1 MHSPSPDLAALRQEI
16 AQLAAGVPTEAR
28 REARTAVG
36 RLFRCLERGDV
47 RAAEQLPS
55 GRWQV
60 NLWVKEGILL
70 AFRLGRLVEAGTAGP
85 LAFFDKDTLPP
96 RNFRLEDEVRVVP
109 GGSIIRGGAHVGR
122 GVIVMPPSFV
132 NVGSY
137 VGDETLIDSHAL
149 VGSCAQVGRRVHLSC
164 GAQLG
169 GVLEPAGALPVII
182 EDDVLIGGGAG
193 IYEGTVIR
201 EGAVI
206 APGVTLSA
214 GTVVYDA
221 VHDHL
226 IRSDNTRTLEI
237 PPGAVVVPGT
247 RPASQGPAAD
257 RGIAIYTPVIIK
269 YRDDRTDSHV
279 RLEELLR

>member
-1 MHSPSPDLAALRQEI
+1 MHSSAPDTAALRQEI

-28 REARTAVG
+28 REARVAVG
-36 RLFRCLERGDV
+36 RLFRCLERGDI
-47 RAAEQLPS
+47 RAAERLPS

-70 AFRLGRLVEAGTAGP
+70 AFRLGRLVEAGAAGP
-85 LAFFDKDTLPP
+85 LNFFDKDTLPP

-109 GGSIIRGGAHVGR
+109 GGSIIRAGAHVGR

-137 VGDETLIDSHAL
+137 VGDETLLDSHAL

-182 EDDVLIGGGAG
+182 EDDAMIGGNVG
-193 IYEGTVIR
+193 IFEGTMVR

-221 VHDHL
+221 VHDQF

-247 RPASQGPAAD
+247 RPASQGPAAE

-269 YRDDRTDSHV
+269 YRDDRTNSHV

>member
-1 MHSPSPDLAALRQEI
+1 MHTPAPDIASLRQEI
-16 AQLAAGVPTEAR
+16 TQLAAGVPTEAR
-28 REARTAVG
+28 REARSAVG

-85 LAFFDKDTLPP
+85 LAFFDKDTMPV
-96 RNFRLEDEVRVVP
+96 RNFRLEDEVRIVP
-109 GGSIIRGGAHVGR
+109 GGSVVRGGAHLGR
-122 GVIVMPPSFV
+122 GVIMMPPSYV

-137 VGDETLIDSHAL
+137 VGDGSLVDSHAL
-149 VGSCAQVGRRVHLSC
+149 VGSCAQVGRRVHLAC

-182 EDDVLIGGGAG
+182 EDDVLVGGNAG
-193 IYEGTVIR
+193 IFEGTIVR
-201 EGAVI
+201 QGAVI
-206 APGVTLSA
+206 APGVSLSA

-221 VHDHL
+221 VHDHM

-247 RPASQGPAAD
+247 RPATTGPAVE

-269 YRDDRTDSHV
+269 YRDDRTARHV
-279 RLEELLR
+279 RLEEVLR